1 MKIKYLSHA
10 TRFENLESIINGKYL
25 YTTFERQSK
34 QIAAKG
40 LNPTFKSNKKYSL
53 DEFPGIFMSWHTG
66 KNKVLGSINLIFGG
80 DILKMQTNYH
90 INLVDR
96 NGYFTETLT
105 YFAEDLESIPIK
117 EARAFWNS
125 LRVPKSHVDFN
136 EVVFHDKIHVDLIA
150 YIWFDDET
158 LMEKAKEILPNH
170 FASKC
175 MMKPEPK
182 KLSMNIST
190 PTSALDKVNRS
201 ATPIR
206 VFTSDA
212 RYDGVKIPL
221 FLPDN
226 KHVRYKSSL
235 RYVKSIAR
243 RAGVSETTL
252 RKLQS
257 IESVEAHLEHNGY
270 YHKEITSRQPK
281 NWFMRRFLRL
291 VKK

>member
-25 YTTFERQSK
+25 YTTFDRQSK

-40 LNPTFKSNKKYSL
+40 LNPTFKYNKKYSL

-66 KNKVLGSINLIFGG
+66 ENKVLGSINLIFGG

-105 YFAEDLESIPIK
+105 YFADDLESIPIK

-125 LRVPKSHVDFN
+125 LGVPESHVYFN

-158 LMEKAKEILPNH
+158 LMKKAKKILPKP

-175 MMKPEPK
+175 MMKPT

-201 ATPIR
+201 ATAIR

-221 FLPDN
+221 FLPD
-226 KHVRYKSSL
+226 KPVRYKSSL
-235 RYVKSIAR
+235 SYVKNIAR
-243 RAGVSETTL
+243 RAGVSETILRTL
-252 RKLQS
+252 RS
-257 IESVEAHLEHNGY
+257 IKSVEAYMELNGY
-270 YHKEITSRQPK
+270 YHKAITSRQPN

-291 VKK
+291 VSSFFS